1 MKRLAVL
8 LSGRGSNFKAIY
20 QAIRDGNITN
30 AEIAIVISN
39 KADAK
44 GLLFAK
50 EVGLDARFIDPAS
63 FSSREDFDKHVVN
76 ILNSKQIDLVCL
88 AGFMRI
94 ITPYFINAY
103 KDKIINIHPSLLPS
117 FPGLN
122 AQKQALEYGVKI
134 TGCTVH
140 FVDEKVDHG
149 PIILQRAVPVFDDD
163 DVESLSERILKE
175 EHKIYPEAINLI
187 VNDKVEIKGRRVI
200 VKKS

>member
-20 QAIRDGNITN
+20 KAIQDGNITN

-44 GLLFAK
+44 GLLFARD
-50 EVGLDARFIDPAS
+50 VGLDARFIDPAS

-88 AGFMRI
+88 AGFMRL
-94 ITPYFINAY
+94 ITSYFINAY